1 MSKPP
6 RDSVWSAWSSAIL
19 VCGKCSKKLDGG
31 FGKKGRTSLAKL
43 LRKAAGKGK
52 IRKAPYGVVETRCL
66 GICPGRAVVVLDGA
80 KPDEWLLIREG
91 TPIEEVGERLGL
103 AIPEKGDKPE
113 RGWRFPRLSI
123 RG

>member
-1 MSKPP
+1 V
-6 RDSVWSAWSSAIL
+6 RTEWSAAFL
-19 VCGKCSKKLDGG
+19 VCGKCSKKIDGG
-31 FGKKGRTSLAKL
+31 FGEKGKTSLAKL

-52 IRKAPYGVVETRCL
+52 KRKAPYGVVETRCL
-66 GICPGRAVVVLDGA
+66 GICPSRAVVVVDGA

-91 TPIEEVGERLGL
+91 MPIEEIGERLGL
-103 AIPEKGDKPE
+103 AIPEESAKAG